1 MSDDPGF
8 LSRWSRRK
16 AEARKEK
23 ETSLRTENEAGQ
35 DDAAA
40 GLEKSSQDNPA
51 ALSGGEEAAPVDL
64 SKLPAIETIDAA
76 TDIKAFLA
84 KGVPD
89 SLRTAALRQVWA
101 SDPAIRDYVGPYDY
115 AWDFNQPATHGF
127 GALPPDIDVTRIVRT
142 IMEGHGPSAE
152 DVAGTSDAVALP
164 SEIEDQNR
172 PPEAESLEASDEV
185 SIGHTDASSIDEPRQ
200 AETRSHASSPPRR
213 RHGGATP
220 R

>member
-1 MSDDPGF
+1 VSEDPGF

-16 AEARKEK
+16 AEARKEA
-23 ETSLRTENEAGQ
+23 ETAVRPQTQAVEEE
-35 DDAAA
+35 AA
-40 GLEKSSQDNPA
+40 GSFAESSHDNPA
-51 ALSGGEEAAPVDL
+51 ALSGGEQAAPVDL

-142 IMEGHGPSAE
+142 IMEGHGPSEE
-152 DVAGTSDAVALP
+152 DVAGTSDAVALQ
-164 SEIEDQNR
+164 SEIEDLKR

-185 SIGHTDASSIDEPRQ
+185 SIGHTEASSIDEPRQ
-200 AETRSHASSPPRR
+200 AENRSHAPSPPRR